1 MATKQAVKRPPIQ
14 ISEREADALA
24 DLAVA
29 VADRHPLVS
38 ALLLEELDRA
48 EILPTHQIPCD
59 VVTMGA
65 TVRFTVEETGEQRTV
80 KLVYPKDADIAQSR
94 ISILTPVGA
103 GLLGLQVGQTISWP
117 DRTGQER
124 LLKIESVVQPPS

>member
-14 ISEREADALA
+14 IGEREADALN

-29 VADRHPLVS
+29 VADRHPVVS
-38 ALLLEELDRA
+38 KLLLEELDRA
-48 EILPTHQIPCD
+48 KIVPSYKIPAD

-65 TVRFTVEETGEQRTV
+65 KVQFTVEETGEQRTV
-80 KLVYPKDADIAQSR
+80 ELVYPKDADIAENR

-103 GLLGLQVGQTISWP
+103 GL
-117 DRTGQER
+117 
-124 LLKIESVVQPPS
+124 

>member
-1 MATKQAVKRPPIQ
+1 MPTKQAVKRPPIQ
-14 ISEREADALA
+14 IAEREADALT

-29 VADRHPLVS
+29 VADRHPVVS

-48 EILPTHQIPCD
+48 EILPSDEIPKD

-65 TVRFTVEETGEQRTV
+65 TVSFTVEETGEKRTV
-80 KLVYPKDADIAQSR
+80 ELVYPKDADIAQNR

-103 GLLGLQVGQTISWP
+103 GLLGLRVGQTISWP
-117 DRTGQER
+117 DRAGQER
-124 LLKIESVVQPPS
+124 LLRIDSVVQPPR

>member
-14 ISEREADALA
+14 IGEREADALN

-29 VADRHPLVS
+29 VADRHPVVS
-38 ALLLEELDRA
+38 KLLLEELDRA
-48 EILPTHQIPCD
+48 KIVPSYKIPAD

-65 TVRFTVEETGEQRTV
+65 KVQFTVEETGEQRTV
-80 KLVYPKDADIAQSR
+80 ELVYPKDADIAENR

-103 GLLGLQVGQTISWP
+103 GLLGLRVGQTISWP
-117 DRTGQER
+117 DRAGQER
-124 LLKIESVVQPPS
+124 LLKIESVVQPPR

>member
-14 ISEREADALA
+14 IAEREADALT

-29 VADRHPLVS
+29 VADRHPVVS

-48 EILPTHQIPCD
+48 EILPSYEIPED

-65 TVRFTVEETGEQRTV
+65 TVAFTVEETGEKRTV
-80 KLVYPKDADIAQSR
+80 ELVYPRDADIAENR

-103 GLLGLQVGQTISWP
+103 GLLGLRVGQTISWP
-117 DRTGQER
+117 DRAGQER
-124 LLKIESVVQPPS
+124 LLRIDSVVQPPR

>member
-1 MATKQAVKRPPIQ
+1 MATKQAAKRPPIQ
-14 ISEREADALA
+14 IGEREADALN

-29 VADRHPLVS
+29 VADRHPVVS
-38 ALLLEELDRA
+38 KLLLEELDRA
-48 EILPTHQIPCD
+48 KIVPSYKIPAD

-65 TVRFTVEETGEQRTV
+65 KVQFTVEETGEQRTV
-80 KLVYPKDADIAQSR
+80 ELVYPKDADIAENR

-103 GLLGLQVGQTISWP
+103 GLLGLRVGQTISWP

-124 LLKIESVVQPPS
+124 LLKIESVAQPPR

>member
-1 MATKQAVKRPPIQ
+1 MATKEAVKRPPIQ
-14 ISEREADALA
+14 IGEREADALT

-29 VADRHPLVS
+29 VADRHPVVS

-48 EILPTHQIPCD
+48 EILPSYEIPAD

-65 TVRFTVEETGEQRTV
+65 TVAFTVEETGEQRTV
-80 KLVYPKDADIAQSR
+80 ELVYPKDADIAQNR

-103 GLLGLQVGQTISWP
+103 GLLGLRVGQTISWP
-117 DRTGQER
+117 DRAGQER
-124 LLKIESVVQPPS
+124 LLRIESVLQPPR

>member
-1 MATKQAVKRPPIQ
+1 MATKEAVKRPPIQ
-14 ISEREADALA
+14 IGEREADALT

-29 VADRHPLVS
+29 VADRHPVVS

-48 EILPTHQIPCD
+48 EILPSYAIPSD

-65 TVRFTVEETGEQRTV
+65 TVAFTVEETGERRTV
-80 KLVYPKDADIAQSR
+80 ELVYPKDADIAQNR

-103 GLLGLQVGQTISWP
+103 GLLGLRVGQTISWP
-117 DRTGQER
+117 DRAGQER
-124 LLKIESVVQPPS
+124 LLKIDSVVQPPR

>member
-1 MATKQAVKRPPIQ
+1 MATQQAVKRPPIQ
-14 ISEREADALA
+14 IAEREADALT

-29 VADRHPLVS
+29 VADRHPVVS

-48 EILPTHQIPCD
+48 EVLPSYEIAAD

-65 TVRFTVEETGEQRTV
+65 TVAFTLEETGERRTV
-80 KLVYPKDADIAQSR
+80 ELVYPKDADIAENR

-103 GLLGLQVGQTISWP
+103 GLLGLRVGQTIAWP

-124 LLKIESVVQPPS
+124 LLRIDSVVQPPR

>member
-1 MATKQAVKRPPIQ
+1 MPTKQAVKRPPIQ
-14 ISEREADALA
+14 IAEREADALT

-29 VADRHPLVS
+29 VADRHPVVS

-48 EILPTHQIPCD
+48 EILPSYEIPAD

-65 TVRFTVEETGEQRTV
+65 TVAFTVEETGEKRTV
-80 KLVYPKDADIAQSR
+80 ELVYPKDADIAQNR

-103 GLLGLQVGQTISWP
+103 GLLGLRVGQTISWP
-117 DRTGQER
+117 DRAGQER
-124 LLKIESVVQPPS
+124 LLRIDSVVQSPR